1 MTGPAID
8 ADGGQ
13 PTHGGIRLLRQ
24 NPAFRTL
31 WSARVISYAGD
42 SLSLVALIFHVAD
55 STGQAFAI
63 AVLLLVGDFAPALLG
78 PLTGALSD
86 RFDLRRVMITAE
98 LVQGG
103 MVLLIAVLLPPLPV
117 LLALVAVRAIAGQVF
132 QPASRAAVP
141 ALVPDRH
148 LEAAN
153 STVGFGTNGGEAIG
167 PLLAAA
173 LFPLMGVRGVLL
185 VDAVSFLLSAV
196 LLATLP
202 RMPVPAGGD
211 AGQGSLLRD
220 ARAGLGYLWSTP
232 VVRVVALGFCAV
244 VAFNGVDDVALVLLA
259 TKTFDA
265 EGSAVGLLL
274 GAVGVGLF
282 VGYLLLSRY
291 GMRVSTAGLLIAGF
305 AISSVGNLLTGLAWA
320 VGAAIVMQAVRGL
333 GIAAMD
339 VASST
344 LLQRAVPEAMLGRVF
359 GNLYG
364 AIGIAAALSYLGGAL
379 LLDATSPPTTLLV
392 AGAGGTLATAVTAW
406 ALRRGLNR
414 SAGSAE
420 PEQRKQPPPA
430 AVSRQG

>member
-8 ADGGQ
+8 AGE
-13 PTHGGIRLLRQ
+13 PTLSGLRLLRH
-24 NPAFRTL
+24 NPAFRAL

-42 SLSLVALIFHVAD
+42 SLSLVALIFHVAN

-98 LVQGG
+98 LVQGA

-148 LEAAN
+148 LETAN
-153 STVGFGTNGGEAIG
+153 SAVGFGTNGGEALG

-173 LFPLMGVRGVLL
+173 LFPLLGVRGVLL
-185 VDAVSFLLSAV
+185 VDAVSFLLSAA

-202 RMPVPAGGD
+202 RMPAPAGGD
-211 AGQGSLLRD
+211 AARGSLLRD
-220 ARAGLGYLWSTP
+220 ARTGLGYLWSTP

-259 TKTFDA
+259 TETFHA
-265 EGSAVGLLL
+265 GPSAVGLLL
-274 GAVGVGLF
+274 GAVGLGLF
-282 VGYLLLSRY
+282 VGYLLLGRY
-291 GMRVSTAGLLIAGF
+291 GMRASTAGLLIAGF

-344 LLQRAVPEAMLGRVF
+344 LLQRVVPEAMLGRVF

-364 AIGIAAALSYLGGAL
+364 AIGIAAALSYLGGAQ
-379 LLDATSPPTTLLV
+379 LLDATSAPTTLLV

-406 ALRRGLNR
+406 ALRRSLNR
-414 SAGSAE
+414 MDRSSRLAE
-420 PEQRKQPPPA
+420 PEQRT
-430 AVSRQG
+430 

>member
-1 MTGPAID
+1 MTSPAID
-8 ADGGQ
+8 AGEPGRS
-13 PTHGGIRLLRQ
+13 GLRLLRH
-24 NPAFRTL
+24 NPGFRAL

-63 AVLLLVGDFAPALLG
+63 AVLLLAGDFAPALLG

-86 RFDLRRVMITAE
+86 RFDLRRVMISAE
-98 LVQGG
+98 LVQGA

-148 LEAAN
+148 LETAN
-153 STVGFGTNGGEAIG
+153 STVGFGTNGGEALG

-173 LFPLMGVRGVLL
+173 LFPLLGVRGVLL
-185 VDAVSFLLSAV
+185 VDAVTFLLSAA

-202 RMPVPAGGD
+202 RVPA
-211 AGQGSLLRD
+211 AGNAGRSSLLRD
-220 ARAGLGYLWSTP
+220 ARTGLGYLWSTP
-232 VVRVVALGFCAV
+232 VVRVVTLGFCAV
-244 VAFNGVDDVALVLLA
+244 VACNGVDDVALVLLA
-259 TKTFDA
+259 TKTFHA
-265 EGSAVGLLL
+265 GPSAVGLLL
-274 GAVGVGLF
+274 GAVGLGLF
-282 VGYLLLSRY
+282 VGYLLLGRY
-291 GMRVSTAGLLIAGF
+291 GMRASTAALLIAGF

-344 LLQRAVPEAMLGRVF
+344 LLQRVVPEAMLGRVF

-364 AIGIAAALSYLGGAL
+364 VIGIAAALSYLGGSL

-406 ALRRGLNR
+406 ALRRSLHRMNR
-414 SAGSAE
+414 SADLAE
-420 PEQRKQPPPA
+420 PEQRT
-430 AVSRQG
+430 

>member
-1 MTGPAID
+1 MTGPVVD
-8 ADGGQ
+8 ADTDG
-13 PTHGGIRLLRQ
+13 PTRSGMRLLRHY
-24 NPAFRTL
+24 PAFRAL

-42 SLSLVALIFHVAD
+42 SLSLVALMLHVED
-55 STGQAFAI
+55 TTSRAFAI
-63 AVLLLVGDFAPALLG
+63 AALLLVGDFAPALLG

-86 RFDLRRVMITAE
+86 RFDLRRVMIGAE

-103 MVLLIAVLLPPLPV
+103 VLLLIAVLLPPLPI
-117 LLALVAVRAIAGQVF
+117 LLVLVAVRAIAGQVF

-141 ALVPDRH
+141 NLVPDRH
-148 LEAAN
+148 LETAN
-153 STVGFGTNGGEAIG
+153 STVGFGTNGGEAVG

-173 LFPLMGVRGVLL
+173 LFPLIGLRGVLL

-196 LLATLP
+196 LLAALP
-202 RMPVPAGGD
+202 RMPVAAGRDDGR
-211 AGQGSLLRD
+211 GSLLSD

-244 VAFNGVDDVALVLLA
+244 VAFNGVDDIALLLLA
-259 TKTFDA
+259 TKTFHAGD
-265 EGSAVGLLL
+265 SAVGLLL
-274 GAVGVGLF
+274 GAVGLGLF
-282 VGYLLLSRY
+282 VGYLLLGRY
-291 GMRVSTAGLLIAGF
+291 GTRVSTAGLLIAGF

-344 LLQRAVPEAMLGRVF
+344 LLQRVVPEAMLGRVF

-364 AIGIAAALSYLGGAL
+364 AIGIAAAFSYLGGSL

-392 AGAGGTLATAVTAW
+392 AGAGGTLATVVTAW
-406 ALRRGLNR
+406 ALRRSLNR
-414 SAGSAE
+414 TPTARGRSA
-420 PEQRKQPPPA
+420 P
-430 AVSRQG
+430 